1 MLTLTDNA
9 RHAVQDIAE
18 RAGLPEQGGLRIAQS
33 PAQDGSF
40 ELSLV
45 AEPPAGDDVIAATE
59 GAHVYVEPETA
70 AVLADQQL
78 DAVQSEEGPGFLL
91 AAQV

>member
-9 RHAVQDIAE
+9 RTAVQDIAE

-33 PAQDGSF
+33 PTKDGSF

-45 AEPPAGDDVIAATE
+45 AEPPAGDNVVETE
-59 GAHVYVEPETA
+59 GARVYVEPETS

-78 DAVQSEEGPGFLL
+78 DAVQSPEGPGFLL
-91 AAQV
+91 AAQG

>member
-9 RHAVQDIAE
+9 RAAVQDIAE
-18 RAGLPEQGGLRIAQS
+18 RAGLPEQGGLRIAPS

-45 AEPPAGDDVIAATE
+45 AEAPAGDSVIDAERAK
-59 GAHVYVEPETA
+59 VYLEPETS

-78 DAVQSEEGPGFLL
+78 DAVQSEAGPGFLL
-91 AAQV
+91 AHQG